1 MYQEIINK
9 IKGANSIVIT
19 SHRSPDGDSIGSSL
33 GLFQFIQKLNKQ
45 VTICHPDKAPSFLLW
60 MEDIEAIHTLEENP
74 ATVEQLITKADL
86 IFSLDYNGLGR
97 VGDEM
102 KALLEAATADF
113 IMIDHHLHPED
124 YASICLSKPEVCS
137 TSQLIY
143 EVIANSSESNLMDA
157 RIATP
162 LYLGMVTDT
171 GSFRYPSV
179 DARTHEILAEML
191 RVGVVHYKIHENTFD
206 QNSVNRLR
214 LRGFATSEKLEI
226 LHHGKVAL
234 ISLTE
239 DELNRFEYQKG
250 DTEGLVNIALSI
262 EGVKAAAFFAEKDGK
277 IKISFRSK
285 GDYEVNVLS
294 NENFSG
300 GGHKYAAG
308 GISDLSMD
316 ETIAKFK
323 SLIPNYFD

>member
-1 MYQEIINK
+1 MYQEIIDK

-19 SHRSPDGDSIGSSL
+19 SHKSPDGDSIGSSL
-33 GLFQFIQKLNKQ
+33 GMFQFIQKLNKQ

-60 MEDIEAIHTLEENP
+60 MEDIEAIHTLEED
-74 ATVEQLITKADL
+74 AETVKKLIAKADL

-97 VGDEM
+97 VGDDM
-102 KALLEAATADF
+102 KVLLEAADAEF
-113 IMIDHHLHPED
+113 IMIDHHLQPED
-124 YASICLSKPEVCS
+124 FASICLSNPAICS
-137 TSQLIY
+137 TSQLVY
-143 EVIANSSESNLMDA
+143 EVITNSTESALMDA

-162 LYLGMVTDT
+162 LYLGIVTDT

-179 DARTHEILAEML
+179 DFRTHEILAEML
-191 RVGVVHYKIHENTFD
+191 KLGVVHYKVHENTFD

-226 LHHGKVAL
+226 LNHGKVAM

-239 DELNRFEYQKG
+239 EELNRFDSQKG

-262 EGVKAAAFFAEKDGK
+262 EGVMAAAFFAEKEGR

-285 GDYEVNVLS
+285 GDYEVNMLS
-294 NENFSG
+294 NDNFSG

-308 GISDLSMD
+308 GISDLSMN
-316 ETIAKFK
+316 ETIEKFK
-323 SLIPNYFD
+323 TLIPKYFD

>member
-1 MYQEIINK
+1 MYQQIIDK
-9 IKGANSIVIT
+9 IKGAHSIVIT
-19 SHRSPDGDSIGSSL
+19 SHKSPDGDSIGSSL

-74 ATVEQLITKADL
+74 ETVKQLVEKADL
-86 IFSLDYNGLGR
+86 IFSLDYNSLSR
-97 VGDEM
+97 VGEEM
-102 KALLEAATADF
+102 QALLETASADF
-113 IMIDHHLHPED
+113 IMIDHHLHPD
-124 YASICLSKPEVCS
+124 DFAAICVSKPEICS
-137 TSQLIY
+137 TSQLIF
-143 EVIANSSESNLMDA
+143 EVIAHSSEANLLDA

-162 LYLGMVTDT
+162 LYLGIVTDT

-179 DARTHEILAEML
+179 DARTHEIIAEML
-191 RVGVVHYKIHENTFD
+191 KLGVVHYKIHENTFD

-226 LHHGKVAL
+226 LHHGKVAM

-239 DELNRFEYQKG
+239 EELNRFEFQKG

-262 EGVKAAAFFAEKDGK
+262 EGVKAAAFFAEKEGK

-294 NENFSG
+294 NENFNG

-308 GISDLSMD
+308 GISELPMND
-316 ETIAKFK
+316 TIEKFK

>member
-1 MYQEIINK
+1 MYQQIIDK
-9 IKGANSIVIT
+9 IKGAHSIVIT
-19 SHRSPDGDSIGSSL
+19 SHKSPDGDSIGSSL

-74 ATVEQLITKADL
+74 DTVKQLIEKADL
-86 IFSLDYNGLGR
+86 IFSLDYNALNR

-102 KALLEAATADF
+102 QALLEAASADF
-113 IMIDHHLHPED
+113 IMIDHHLNPDD
-124 YASICLSKPEVCS
+124 YATICLSQPEICS
-137 TSQLIY
+137 TSQLIF
-143 EVIANSSESNLMDA
+143 EVIAHSSEANLLDA

-162 LYLGMVTDT
+162 LYLGIVTDT

-191 RVGVVHYKIHENTFD
+191 KLGVVHYKVHENTFD

-226 LHHGKVAL
+226 LHYGKVAM

-239 DELNRFEYQKG
+239 EELNRFEFQKG

-262 EGVKAAAFFAEKDGK
+262 EGVKAAAFFAEKEGK

-294 NENFSG
+294 NENFNG

-308 GISDLSMD
+308 GISDLPMK
-316 ETIAKFK
+316 ETIEKFK